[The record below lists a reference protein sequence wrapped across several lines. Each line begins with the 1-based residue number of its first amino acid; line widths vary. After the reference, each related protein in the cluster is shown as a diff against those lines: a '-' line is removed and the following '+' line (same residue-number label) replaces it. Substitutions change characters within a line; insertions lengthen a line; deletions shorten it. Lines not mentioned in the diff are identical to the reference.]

1 MRVLVTLAAA
11 YGALAGLLLP
21 RAVYKLAVPADES
34 WRSHCPAGHPAPS
47 WLGLPHCKDCATE
60 KQNAHRAQTWYGS
73 SAPAIVLITAMVC
86 GALAYRTGPRPE
98 LVAWLLLTPILVLLA
113 WVDATVHRLPDI
125 LTLPLT
131 AAALLLLGASA
142 LFPDAGGSWQCA
154 LSGAL
159 ALGGGY
165 FVLFL
170 ISPRSLGFG
179 DVKLAV
185 ALGALLGWYGWHV
198 LALGTIAGQ
207 LLAATFGLALITLRR
222 AHAKTAIPYGPFL
235 ICGSLVAMIAR

>member
-1 MRVLVTLAAA
+1 MLVTLAVA

-21 RAVYKLAVPADES
+21 RAVYKLAVPAGES
-34 WRSHCPAGHPAPS
+34 WRAQCPAGHPAPA
-47 WLGLPHCKDCATE
+47 WLGLPHCKNCATE
-60 KQNAHRAQTWYGS
+60 NETAARARRWYGP
-73 SAPAIVLITAMVC
+73 SAPLAALVTVLVC
-86 GALAYRTGPRPE
+86 GVLAYMTEPRLE
-98 LVAWLLLTPILVLLA
+98 LAVWLLLTPILVLLA
-113 WVDATVHRLPDI
+113 WVDATVHRLPDV

-131 AAALLLLGASA
+131 AATLLLLGAAA
-142 LFPDAGGSWQCA
+142 LLPNPGGSWPTA

-185 ALGALLGWYGWHV
+185 ALGAMLGWYGWRT
-198 LALGTIAGQ
+198 LALGAIAGQ
-207 LLAATFGLALITLRR
+207 LLAAAVGLGLIALRK
-222 AHAKTAIPYGPFL
+222 AQAKSAIPYGPFL
-235 ICGSLVAMIAR
+235 ICGTIVGIIAR

>member
-1 MRVLVTLAAA
+1 MLVTFAVA

-21 RAVYKLAVPADES
+21 RAVYKLAVPAGES
-34 WRSHCPAGHPAPS
+34 WRSQCPAGHPAPA
-47 WLGLPHCKDCATE
+47 WLGLPHCKNCVTE
-60 KQNAHRAQTWYGS
+60 NRTAPRARRWYGP
-73 SAPAIVLITAMVC
+73 SAPVAALITILVC
-86 GALAYRTGPRPE
+86 GVLAYTTEPRPE
-98 LVAWLLLTPILVLLA
+98 LAVWLLLTPILVLLA
-113 WVDATVHRLPDI
+113 WVDATVHRLPDV

-131 AAALLLLGASA
+131 AAMLLLLGAAA
-142 LFPDAGGSWQCA
+142 LFPNAGGSWPNA

-185 ALGALLGWYGWHV
+185 ALGAMLGWYGWRT
-198 LALGTIAGQ
+198 LALGAIAGQ
-207 LLAATFGLALITLRR
+207 LLAAAFGLGLIALRK
-222 AHAKTAIPYGPFL
+222 AHAKSAIPYGPFL
-235 ICGSLVAMIAR
+235 ICGTIVGMIAR

>member
-1 MRVLVTLAAA
+1 MLVILAVA

-21 RAVYKLAVPADES
+21 RAVYKLAVPAGEN
-34 WRSHCPAGHPAPS
+34 WRSQCPAGHPAQA
-47 WLGLPHCKDCATE
+47 WLGLPRCKNCATE
-60 KQNAHRAQTWYGS
+60 HPTAPRTRRRYGPP
-73 SAPAIVLITAMVC
+73 APIVSLITILMC
-86 GALAYRTGPRPE
+86 GVLAYRTEPRPE
-98 LVAWLLLTPILVLLA
+98 LGVWLLITPILVLLA
-113 WVDATVHRLPDI
+113 WVDVTVHRLPDV

-131 AAALLLLGASA
+131 AATLLLLGAAA
-142 LFPDAGGSWQCA
+142 LLPNADGSWPTA

-185 ALGALLGWYGWHV
+185 ALGAMLGWYGWRT
-198 LALGTIAGQ
+198 LALGAIVGQ
-207 LLAATFGLALITLRR
+207 LLAAAFGLALIALRR
-222 AHAKTAIPYGPFL
+222 AHSKTAIPYGPFL
-235 ICGSLVAMIAR
+235 ICGTVVGMIAR